1 MQYAFYIF
9 KCICQTDISLPE
21 PLAVTTATQSA
32 HHNLPVG
39 VRFACLWEAY
49 RGCCLYSLT
58 HKIPLSVGHVARDIS
73 LIHLEI
79 QQPSV
84 KRPRAEFK
92 LALLDVKRKPAYIHV
107 TGAHE
112 DTWDEE
118 NKYVCHK
125 YQWFSFWSQLLDVC
139 TASKCHGASSSASYW
154 SNQHQIESNWPFHW
168 SKTRQLK
175 DTH

>member
-9 KCICQTDISLPE
+9 KCICQTDLSLPE

-39 VRFACLWEAY
+39 VTFACLWEAY

-118 NKYVCHK
+118 NKYVSQISVIFILISTAWRMYCLEMPWCFFISVVLK
-125 YQWFSFWSQLLDVC
+125 QPTPNWIQLTFSL
-139 TASKCHGASSSASYW
+139 
-154 SNQHQIESNWPFHW
+154 E
-168 SKTRQLK
+168 
-175 DTH
+175 

>member
-1 MQYAFYIF
+1 MQYAFYAF
-9 KCICQTDISLPE
+9 KCICQTDLSLPE

-39 VRFACLWEAY
+39 VTFACLWEAY
-49 RGCCLYSLT
+49 KGCCLYSLT
-58 HKIPLSVGHVARDIS
+58 HKIPLSIGHVARDIS

-92 LALLDVKRKPAYIHV
+92 LALLDVKWKPAYIHV

-112 DTWDEE
+112 DTWDDE
-118 NKYVCHK
+118 NKYEKKRGKISVIFILISTAWRMYCLK
-125 YQWFSFWSQLLDVC
+125 MPWCFFISAVLKQPTPNWIQLTFSL
-139 TASKCHGASSSASYW
+139 
-154 SNQHQIESNWPFHW
+154 E
-168 SKTRQLK
+168 
-175 DTH
+175 